1 MNRNETKQILAVLQ
15 GAYPQFY
22 RGLPDADLVRIIDLW
37 TEMFAD
43 EPVRD
48 VAIAVKAMLASRTNT
63 FPPNIGEIKAQL
75 VKMRTPNEMT
85 AQEAW
90 NLVAKAIRNGVYGSQ
105 EEFQKLPKNVQR
117 LVGSPQ
123 QIREWA
129 LMEADT
135 VSSVI
140 ASNFQRSY
148 NARQQSDKEYAALP
162 SSVRQFISGFADQL
176 AMDKPQSSGLMI
188 EE

>member
-90 NLVAKAIRNGVYGSQ
+90 NLVAKAIRN
-105 EEFQKLPKNVQR
+105 F
-117 LVGSPQ
+117 
-123 QIREWA
+123 
-129 LMEADT
+129 
-135 VSSVI
+135 
-140 ASNFQRSY
+140 RSCLRIF
-148 NARQQSDKEYAALP
+148 NGW
-162 SSVRQFISGFADQL
+162 SVRRNRSENGR
-176 AMDKPQSSGLMI
+176 
-188 EE
+188 

>member
-1 MNRNETKQILAVLQ
+1 MNKVETAEILSVLKA
-15 GAYPQFY
+15 AYPQFY
-22 RGLPDADLVRIIDLW
+22 SNIGSAEANKIVNLW
-37 TEMFAD
+37 AEMFED
-43 EPVRD
+43 ESLRD
-48 VAIAVKAMLASRTNT
+48 VALAVKSMLASRTNT
-63 FPPNIGEIKAQL
+63 FPPNIGEVKAQL

-148 NARQQSDKEYAALP
+148 NVRQQSDKEYAALP
-162 SSVRQFISGFADQL
+162 SSVKQMVTGLADCL
-176 AMDKPQSSGLMI
+176 AMGDGT
-188 EE
+188 

>member
-1 MNRNETKQILAVLQ
+1 MNRAETKQILAVLQ

-22 RGLPDADLVRIIDLW
+22 RGLPDADLVRVIDLW

-43 EPVRD
+43 EPVRV
-48 VAIAVKAMLASRTNT
+48 VAYAVKAMLASRTNT
-63 FPPNIGEIKAQL
+63 FPPNIGEVKAQIA
-75 VKMRTPNEMT
+75 KMQAPDEMT

-90 NLVAKAIRNGVYGSQ
+90 NLVAKAIRNGVYGAQ
-105 EEFQKLPKNVQR
+105 EEFQKLPGDIQR
-117 LVGSPQ
+117 LVGSAQ

-140 ASNFQRSY
+140 ASNFQKSY
-148 NARQQSDKEYAALP
+148 TVRQKSNREYAALP
-162 SSVRQFISGFADQL
+162 SGVKQFISGFADRL
-176 AMDKPQSSGLMI
+176 AMDKPGDPGLML
-188 EE
+188 EG

>member
-1 MNRNETKQILAVLQ
+1 MNRVETAEILSVLKA
-15 GAYPQFY
+15 AYPQFY
-22 RGLPDADLVRIIDLW
+22 SNIGSAEANKIVSLW
-37 TEMFAD
+37 AEMFED
-43 EPVRD
+43 EPLRD
-48 VAIAVKAMLASRTNT
+48 VALAVKSMLASRTST
-63 FPPNIGEIKAQL
+63 FPPNIGEVKAQL
-75 VKMRTPNEMT
+75 VKMRAPNEMT

-148 NARQQSDKEYAALP
+148 NVRQQSDKEYAALP
-162 SSVRQFISGFADQL
+162 SSVKQLVTGIADRL
-176 AMDKPQSSGLMI
+176 AMGDGT
-188 EE
+188 

>member
-22 RGLPDADLVRIIDLW
+22 RGLPDGDLVRIIDLW
-37 TEMFAD
+37 TEMFED
-43 EPVRD
+43 EPARD
-48 VAIAVKAMLASRTNT
+48 VAFAVKAMLASRTST
-63 FPPNIGEIKAQL
+63 FPPNIGEVKAQI
-75 VKMRTPNEMT
+75 VKMRTPDEMT

-105 EEFQKLPKNVQR
+105 EEFQKLPGNIQR

-140 ASNFQRSY
+140 ASNFQKSY
-148 NARQQSDKEYAALP
+148 TTRQKSDKEYAALP
-162 SSVRQFISGFADQL
+162 GSVRQFISGFADHL
-176 AMDKPQSSGLMI
+176 AMDKPHTSGLML
-188 EE
+188 ED